1 MIKKITTYFS
11 EARHELRSVQWP
23 TRAEAIRLTLVVLG
37 LSLAVSLF
45 LGLADT
51 LFSYLIKSFILG

>member
-1 MIKKITTYFS
+1 MIKKITTYLS

-23 TRAEAIRLTLVVLG
+23 TRNEAIKLTAVVLG
-37 LSLAVSLF
+37 MSVVLAVF

-51 LFSYLIKSFILG
+51 LFSYLITTFILR